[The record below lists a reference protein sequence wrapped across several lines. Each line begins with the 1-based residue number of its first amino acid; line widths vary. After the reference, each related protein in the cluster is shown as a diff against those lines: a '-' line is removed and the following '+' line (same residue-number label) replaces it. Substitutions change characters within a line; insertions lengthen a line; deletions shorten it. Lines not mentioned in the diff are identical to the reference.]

1 MVWPKPQ
8 YKAAAEF
15 VDPEFHRYFYPRHHL
30 NFNSLWIMQFKDHH
44 RVEYPSPGSNLINRF
59 DIDHT
64 DGKQA
69 YYLKRQLERV
79 RRNIYSPMGESH
91 FAQELRNM
99 LLCQEKDI
107 PCLEPVYYCQ
117 HQTEGGLGAI
127 LIIRALDG
135 YRSLLELLASWQ
147 SIDSIDQAKILTATA
162 LMLARMHNTGFRQKQ
177 ITAEN
182 FIIDLQQIPQV
193 RQANPADLSRARM
206 NERRCLEEL
215 KRLMQSFSA
224 LALSQQQEFIEA
236 YCQARPMRNSPMAV
250 LRHCLNSQD

>member
-1 MVWPKPQ
+1 
-8 YKAAAEF
+8 
-15 VDPEFHRYFYPRHHL
+15 
-30 NFNSLWIMQFKDHH
+30 MQFNDHH
-44 RVEYPSPGSNLINRF
+44 RVEYPRPGSNLITRF
-59 DIDHT
+59 DVEHT
-64 DGKQA
+64 NGKQA

-79 RRNIYSPMGESH
+79 RRNIHSPMGESH

-117 HQTEGGLGAI
+117 HQTVDGLGAI

-135 YRSLLELLASWQ
+135 YRSLLELLANWSA
-147 SIDSIDQAKILTATA
+147 IDRDEQTKILIATA

-193 RQANPADLSRARM
+193 RQANPADLGRARM

-215 KRLMQSFSA
+215 KLLMQSFSG
-224 LALSQQQEFIEA
+224 LVLSQQQEFIEA
-236 YCQARPMRNSPMAV
+236 YCQVKPMRNSPMAV